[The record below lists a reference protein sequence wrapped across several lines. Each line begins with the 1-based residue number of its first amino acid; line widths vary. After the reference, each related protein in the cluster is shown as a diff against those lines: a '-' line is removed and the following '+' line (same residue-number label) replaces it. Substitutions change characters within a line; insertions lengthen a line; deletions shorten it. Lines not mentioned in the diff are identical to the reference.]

1 MALDTET
8 AMKLIAGRPWHHDF
22 EVAPGVRTHGS
33 YDPRQLWKLLDL
45 PVDMSGM
52 SVADVG
58 ASNGYFSFEAR
69 KRGARV
75 VAFDFRHKDNSGFG
89 LAQHING
96 MADIEHHQINVLE
109 ISSREFG
116 RFDVVLALGLLY
128 HVADPY
134 RALANCAQI
143 AGDRLL
149 VESYCID
156 SSLGPE
162 LANEPVMRFIS
173 DPVRFPGPGN
183 LANDR
188 SNFWS
193 FTSTCLRRMTEDVEF
208 EVAQVTVNGDRVV
221 LDARRS
227 PDEGQARLSLAYDCI
242 SAVPARDDRNLAKF
256 GLYFSASRQP
266 HHFRICPK
274 HEVAWLDSAPV
285 FDQAQPLSAVTTT
298 GSGDALQVHC
308 CV

>member
-1 MALDTET
+1 MDTATAL
-8 AMKLIAGRPWHHDF
+8 KLVAGRPWHHDF
-22 EVAPGVRTHGS
+22 EIIPGVRTQGS
-33 YDPRQLWKLLDL
+33 YDPSYIMKSLELPSDL
-45 PVDMSGM
+45 TGT

-96 MADIEHHQINVLE
+96 MTDIEHHQINVLE
-109 ISSREFG
+109 ISKHQFG

-134 RALANCAQI
+134 RALANCAEI
-143 AGDRLL
+143 TEHRLF
-149 VESYCID
+149 VESYCVD
-156 SSLGPE
+156 SSLEAP

-173 DPVRFPGPGN
+173 DPVRFRGHGS

-188 SNFWS
+188 SNFWG
-193 FTSTCLRRMTEDVEF
+193 FTSTCLRRMTEDVGF
-208 EVAQVTVNGDRVV
+208 NVSRVSVYGDRVF

-227 PDEGQARLSLAYDCI
+227 SDEEHSRLGLAYGCVP
-242 SAVPARDDRNLAKF
+242 AVPAGDEK
-256 GLYFSASRQP
+256 
-266 HHFRICPK
+266 
-274 HEVAWLDSAPV
+274 DSPESWV
-285 FDQAQPLSAVTTT
+285 IF
-298 GSGDALQVHC
+298 
-308 CV
+308 

>member
-1 MALDTET
+1 MAFDTET

-22 EVAPGVRTHGS
+22 EIVPGVRTNGT
-33 YDPRQLWKLLDL
+33 YDPSQLWNMLDL
-45 PVDMSGM
+45 PADLSGM

-96 MADIEHHQINVLE
+96 MTDIEHHQINVLE
-109 ISSREFG
+109 ISRREFG

-143 AGDRLL
+143 AEDRLL

-188 SNFWS
+188 SNFWG
-193 FTSTCLRRMTEDVEF
+193 FTSTCLRRMAEDVEF
-208 EVAQVTVNGDRVV
+208 GVARIDVFNDRVF

-227 PDEGQARLSLAYDCI
+227 PEEGRARLSLAYDCVP
-242 SAVPARDDRNLAKF
+242 AVPAQDERNLAE
-256 GLYFSASRQP
+256 SW
-266 HHFRICPK
+266 
-274 HEVAWLDSAPV
+274 VV
-285 FDQAQPLSAVTTT
+285 F
-298 GSGDALQVHC
+298 
-308 CV
+308 